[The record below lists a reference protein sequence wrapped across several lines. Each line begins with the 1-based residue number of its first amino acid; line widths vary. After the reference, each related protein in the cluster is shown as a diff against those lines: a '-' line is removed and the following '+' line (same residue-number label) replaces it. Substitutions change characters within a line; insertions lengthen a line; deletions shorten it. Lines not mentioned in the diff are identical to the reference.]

1 MRATLGMPYGTCVT
15 IFIFLE
21 FILSL
26 VLGIFFYSWM
36 RQYLMDFK
44 FKIKVIK
51 GEKPQANRL
60 KKMFKNIK

>member
-1 MRATLGMPYGTCVT
+1 MPYGTCVT

-51 GEKPQANRL
+51 GEKAQANGL
-60 KKMFKNIK
+60 KKMFNNIK